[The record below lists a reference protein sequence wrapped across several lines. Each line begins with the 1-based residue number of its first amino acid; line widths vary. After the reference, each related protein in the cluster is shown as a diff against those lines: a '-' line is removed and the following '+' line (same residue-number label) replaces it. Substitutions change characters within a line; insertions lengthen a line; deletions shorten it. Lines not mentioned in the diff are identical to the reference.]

1 MKDYQDLHKEVFE
14 LIDKYSKEAYSLES
28 QLSRM
33 LGQDDP
39 IVNRFGYVMVIL
51 ENLCGTMLAG
61 QQEGK
66 PINPDERAGLVWQR
80 IELFI

>member
-61 QQEGK
+61 QQGGK